1 VIVEAEPRAG
11 PVQLKICTLGAFA
24 VGKTSLVARYVHAVF
39 SERYH
44 TTLGVKID
52 RKTLALDGTPCTLL
66 LWDIAGEDDFQRVRP
81 TYLRGSAGLLYVVD
95 GTRAETVEVARQ
107 LRKLADDTIGQVPA
121 ALALNKADLGDLWEL
136 DPGIATEL
144 TGDGWYVFQTSA
156 KTGDGVEA
164 AFAWLARAARRG

>member
-1 VIVEAEPRAG
+1 VEPGAHGA

-24 VGKTSLVARYVHAVF
+24 VGKTSLVARFVHAVF

-52 RKTLALDGTPCTLL
+52 RKAMDLDGTPCALL

-95 GTRAETVEVARQ
+95 GTRTETVDVARQ
-107 LRKLADDTIGQVPA
+107 LRRLADDTIGPVPA
-121 ALALNKADLGDLWEL
+121 VLALNKADLRDAWEL
-136 DPGIATEL
+136 DPGVADAFA
-144 TGDGWYVFQTSA
+144 GDGWYVFHTSA

-164 AFAWLARAARRG
+164 AFAWLARAARGA